1 MKIISKSLFW
11 KIPLMYPLIV
21 GIIYLLDVRL
31 FGGNED
37 CFWREFFWEKA
48 VVLFFCSVFGVLV
61 SEYLTLKKSK
71 KSKTEVV

>member
-1 MKIISKSLFW
+1 
-11 KIPLMYPLIV
+11 LIA

-48 VVLFFCSVFGVLV
+48 VVLFFFSVMGLASCLGVWWHSLF
-61 SEYLTLKKSK
+61 S
-71 KSKTEVV
+71 